1 MAANATHQF
10 MHVLLRATLVGLVI
24 HLAACSEHTAPSLP
38 PASFGRY
45 VEAFTAGNISARAPI
60 LVRIAEGAPWRD
72 TSTVE
77 LDRIL
82 RLDPAVPGTV
92 RWRDRRTLAFEPA
105 QRLAANKDHQVQV
118 DLGALLNVPADHREM
133 RYTVHTIAQ
142 GVRTMVS
149 DLTGPAGDGQ
159 QLVLTIRTLDDA
171 TGQDLPA
178 CFTATQDG
186 RSLSG
191 QWTHAGDGRSHTL
204 TIDDVVRGGARST
217 VVLAYDGA
225 PIGLEEQATQH
236 ITIPALNELG
246 LIASTT
252 HDDGEQYAEL
262 VFSDALDG
270 AQDLEGRLDLGNG
283 PLRLHV
289 DGNRVLLMPGDR
301 MVGEHLVSVGGSI
314 RSLRGTQLAG
324 DTAFTLAFAERD
336 PAVRMVGEG
345 TILPSS
351 NAMVMPF
358 EAVGL
363 HHVEVRILRIATTN
377 VPQFLQTNALSGE
390 NELARVGQLVA
401 RHLVPLRTADAPDLG
416 EWNRYHLDLARYFE
430 AEPGALYRVELS
442 FRRQHSALACTG
454 GNSDLPDLGWED
466 EFAAE
471 QARHDG
477 SIQEWYG
484 YDHYPYW
491 EWDELDPCG
500 EDYYRAQSPQ
510 GRNILASDL
519 GLMAREAEDGAWRFA
534 VADIVTTQPMAGV
547 ELRVLG
553 PQHQL
558 LATLRSDAQGM
569 AMLATTAARPA
580 VVVAQKARQY
590 GYLRLEPGAALSVSE
605 FDVSGRQT
613 QHGLKGFLYGER
625 GVWRPG
631 DTLHLA
637 FMLEDA
643 ATAKDHPV
651 VLQLLD
657 PQGRPLQRL
666 VADKGAHGLFRFS
679 TATTPDAPTGL
690 WTAQVQVGSA
700 RFERGLRIETVR
712 PNRLRVQLDPGRD
725 RLHGAGPHPVQVLA
739 EWLHGAPARDLR
751 TTVTMNLSADRLA
764 FKGYE
769 QWNFEDLARRV
780 NDGEVLVHDG
790 RTDADGRLSFPLSL
804 PENAG
809 LPGLVKAN
817 LVTRVF
823 EPGGDASMDR
833 TTVNIAPYDH
843 YVGIRMPAASGA
855 WGSYFTDTTY
865 AVELATLDA
874 GGASAGGRILE
885 VQVLKLDHSW
895 WWDGAVGG
903 SANYMSTAH
912 STVRQEMSLTTD
924 TKGRARFDLRIERP
938 DRGRMVL
945 RVRDPGSGHVS
956 AALLHFDRPGWEG
969 SARRDDPKAASMLTF
984 SADKERYA
992 PGDEALLTIPSA
1004 GICRA
1009 LITIASSDRV
1019 LDMRWVELKE
1029 RETRVSVPI
1038 SAEMAPNVYADVCL
1052 LQPHGSVSNDLP
1064 IRLHGVIPLFV
1075 EDPASHLAPTLT
1087 LPKNIRTGAPFHVK
1101 VREGSG
1107 RAMSYTLAIVDE
1119 GLLDLTRF
1127 RTPDPWTHFHAR
1139 EALGVRSW
1147 DVYNDVIGAYGQQVQ
1162 RILAL
1167 GGSDDGGPVQGARA
1181 QRFVP
1186 VVRYLGPFSIA
1197 ANGQGVHSFTLD
1209 NYVGSV
1215 RVMVVA
1221 TDGAGAQGHAE
1232 QRVPVT
1238 KPLMVLASLP
1248 RQLAPS
1254 ETVDLPVTLFAME
1267 RAPGTVKV
1275 SVRTTGP
1282 LRLSGPSSQQLRM
1295 NATGEQ
1301 LVRFGLQCSGTVG
1314 TARVIVTAE
1323 SGSDR
1328 ATTEVEIAVRDPA
1341 TMGSEVTQL
1350 LVGPGEEAVIEHAP
1364 LGSPGS
1370 NSASLEFSSM
1380 PPINLGERLEYL
1392 LDYPH
1397 GCLEQ
1402 TVSRAFAQLYLD
1414 RIVELSAAQRAQLG
1428 TQVADAVRRVA
1439 QLQRADGSFN
1449 TWPGGDTYDGW
1460 SSAYAGHFLVE
1471 ARRAGHTVQQ
1481 RVVDRWVEHARRSL
1495 REDRPTNASVPVNSV
1510 RNELDAYRLFTL
1522 ALAQRPENAAM
1533 NRLRERNDLSDQA
1546 RHLLAGAYALNGR
1559 MDVAGMLMGAVVRNS
1574 APSEAAP
1581 WTYGSPLRDDA
1592 ITAHVLRLMGRRT
1605 GSFAVLQRM
1614 AAALSSTSWHST
1626 QSTAFAL
1633 WSIAQEGTGN
1643 GKGLHYTITHAGR
1656 SVEERSHRSMRT
1668 MTVEQAD
1675 GPQRFVVRNNSD
1687 QPLHVQL
1694 LRRGRQR
1701 SGDEQVRSQGILV
1714 HVRFEDR
1721 DGRTLDPTRVE
1732 QGTDVFAV
1740 VDVQHDGQQPDLRN
1754 LALTQIFPNGWE
1766 IRPTR
1771 LEQDTEAVRTTDHQD
1786 FRDDRVLSYFDL
1798 PRGASRRIRVALNAS
1813 FTGRF
1818 WMPGVMVEAMYDAR
1832 VQARTK
1838 GTWVDVVPSG
1848 SDPVIP

>member
-1 MAANATHQF
+1 MQA
-10 MHVLLRATLVGLVI
+10 LLRASLVGLVI
-24 HLAACSEHTAPSLP
+24 YLAACSEPYAPTLP

-45 VEAFTAGNISARAPI
+45 VEAFTAGNISARSAI
-60 LVRIAEGAPWRD
+60 LVRIAEGAPWKD
-72 TSTVE
+72 TSSLQ

-82 RLDPAVPGTV
+82 RIDPAVPGTV

-105 QRLAANKDHQVQV
+105 ERLAAGKDHLVQL
-118 DLGALLNVPADHREM
+118 DLGALLDVPPDVREM

-142 GVRTMVS
+142 GVRTEVS
-149 DLTGPAGDGQ
+149 DLTGPASDRQ
-159 QLVLTIRTLDDA
+159 QLVLTVRTLDDA
-171 TGQDLPA
+171 TGLDLPA
-178 CFTATQDG
+178 CFTATHNG
-186 RSLSG
+186 KALTSH
-191 QWTHAGDGRSHTL
+191 WTHAEDGRTHTL
-204 TIDDVVRGGARST
+204 TIDDVVRGDIGGT
-217 VVLAYDGA
+217 VQLSYDGA
-225 PIGLEEQATQH
+225 PIGLDERMEQA
-236 ITIPALNELG
+236 IAIPALNVLA

-252 HDDGEQYAEL
+252 HDDGERYAEL
-262 VFSDALDG
+262 VFSDPLDG
-270 AQDLEGRLDLGNG
+270 AQDLEGRLTLGNG
-283 PLRLHV
+283 PVRLHV
-289 DGNRVLLMPGDR
+289 NGNRVLVMPEDR
-301 MVGEHLVSVGGSI
+301 LVGEQLVSVGRSV
-314 RSLRGTQLAG
+314 RSLRGTQLAA
-324 DTAFTLAFAERD
+324 DTVFTLDFAERE
-336 PAVRMVGEG
+336 PAVRMVGDG

-358 EAVGL
+358 DAVGL
-363 HHVEVRILRIATTN
+363 HHVEVRILRIASSN
-377 VPQFLQTNALSGE
+377 VPQFLQTNPLSGE

-416 EWNRYHLDLARYFE
+416 EWNRYHLDLGRYFE

-442 FRRQHSALACTG
+442 FRRQHSSLACAG
-454 GNSDLPDLGWED
+454 GTSELPDLGWEEPFD
-466 EFAAE
+466 VE

-484 YDHYPYW
+484 YEHYPYW
-491 EWDELDPCG
+491 GWDELDPCG
-500 EDYYRAQSPQ
+500 EDYYRSQAPQ
-510 GRNILASDL
+510 GRNLLASDL
-519 GLMAREAEDGAWRFA
+519 GLLAREAEDGSWHFA
-534 VADIVTTQPMAGV
+534 VADIVSTQPMAGV

-558 LATLRSDAQGM
+558 LATLRSNTEGM
-569 AMLATTAARPA
+569 ALLPTTAARPA
-580 VVVAQKARQY
+580 VVVAQKGRQY

-613 QHGLKGFLYGER
+613 QHGMKGFLYGER

-643 ATAKDHPV
+643 ASAKEHPV
-651 VLQLLD
+651 VMQLFD
-657 PQGRPLQRL
+657 PQGRPMQRL
-666 VADKGAHGLFRFS
+666 VADKGDHGLFRFS
-679 TATTPDAPTGL
+679 TATPPDAPTGL
-690 WTAQVQVGSA
+690 WNAQVQVGSA
-700 RFERGLRIETVR
+700 RFERSVRIEAVR
-712 PNRLRVQLDPGRD
+712 PNRLRVLLDPGPD
-725 RLHGAGPHPVQVLA
+725 RLPGPGPHDVQVSA
-739 EWLHGAPARDLR
+739 EWLHGAVARDLR
-751 TTVTMNLSADRLA
+751 TTVTMTLAADRLA

-769 QWNFEDLARRV
+769 QWNFEDISPRT
-780 NDGEVLVHDG
+780 NDEEVLVHEG
-790 RTDADGRLSFPLSL
+790 RTSAEGRLTFPLSL
-804 PENAG
+804 PVNAG
-809 LPGLVKAN
+809 LPALVKAD
-817 LVTRVF
+817 LVTRIF

-833 TTVNIAPYDH
+833 TTVHIAPYDH
-843 YVGIRMPAASGA
+843 YVGVRIPAASGA
-855 WGSYFTDTTY
+855 WGSYYTDTTY
-865 AVELATLDA
+865 AVEIATLNA
-874 GGASAGGRILE
+874 GGTPVGGRDLE
-885 VQVLKLDHSW
+885 VQVMKLDHSW

-903 SANYMSTAH
+903 SANYMSAAH
-912 STVRQEMSLTTD
+912 STVRQRVALTTD
-924 TKGRARFDLRIERP
+924 AKGRARFDLRIDRP

-945 RVRDPGSGHVS
+945 RVRDPESGHTS
-956 AALLHFDRPGWEG
+956 ASLLHFDWPGWSG
-969 SARRDDPKAASMLTF
+969 WARREDPKAASMLTF
-984 SADKERYA
+984 SADKERYR
-992 PGDEALLTIPSA
+992 PGDEAVLTIPSA
-1004 GICRA
+1004 GVGRA
-1009 LITIASSDRV
+1009 LITIASNDQV
-1019 LDMRWVELKE
+1019 LSMRWVELNE
-1029 RETRVSVPI
+1029 QETRVSVPI
-1038 SAEMAPNVYADVCL
+1038 SADMAPNVYADVCL
-1052 LQPHGSVSNDLP
+1052 LQPHGGVRNDLP
-1064 IRLHGVIPLFV
+1064 IRLHGVIPIFV
-1075 EDPASHLAPTLT
+1075 EDPASRLTPTLA
-1087 LPKNIRTGAPFHVK
+1087 LPATIRTGAPFEVK
-1101 VREGSG
+1101 VRERSG
-1107 RAMSYTLAIVDE
+1107 AAMTYTLAIVDE

-1127 RTPDPWTHFHAR
+1127 RTPDPWSHFHAR
-1139 EALGVRSW
+1139 EALGIRSW
-1147 DVYNDVIGAYGQQVQ
+1147 DVYDDVIGAYGQQVQ

-1186 VVRYLGPFSIA
+1186 VVRYVGPFSIA
-1197 ANGQGVHSFTLD
+1197 ANGQGTHSFTLD

-1221 TDGAGAQGHAE
+1221 TNGSGAQGHAE
-1232 QRVPVT
+1232 HRVPVT

-1254 ETVDLPVTLFAME
+1254 EMVDLPVTLFAME

-1275 SVRTTGP
+1275 SVRTKGP
-1282 LRLSGPSSQQLRM
+1282 LRLNGPSSQQLRM

-1301 LVRFGLQCSGTVG
+1301 LLRFGLQCGDTG
-1314 TARVIVTAE
+1314 GIARVIVTAE
-1323 SGSDR
+1323 NGSDR
-1328 ATTEVEIAVRDPA
+1328 ATTEIEIAVRDPA
-1341 TMGSEVTQL
+1341 TSTSELTQL
-1350 LVGPGEEAVIEHAP
+1350 LVGPGEEAAIEHTP
-1364 LGSPGS
+1364 LGLPGS
-1370 NSASLEFSSM
+1370 NSATLEFSSM
-1380 PPINLGERLEYL
+1380 PPINLGERLKYL
-1392 LDYPH
+1392 MDYPH

-1414 RIVELSAAQRAQLG
+1414 RIVDLSPSHRTQLG
-1428 TQVADAVRRVA
+1428 TQVADAIRRVG
-1439 QLQRADGSFN
+1439 QLQRTDGSFN
-1449 TWPGGDTYDGW
+1449 TWPGGDSYDGW

-1481 RVVDRWVEHARRSL
+1481 RVVDRWVEHTRRSL

-1510 RNELDAYRLFTL
+1510 RNELEAYRLFIL

-1533 NRLRERNDLSDQA
+1533 NRLRERKDLGDQA

-1559 MDVAGMLMGAVVRNS
+1559 MDVAGMLMGAMVMNS
-1574 APSEAAP
+1574 TPSAAAP

-1592 ITAHVLRLMGRRT
+1592 ITAHVLRLMGRRSA
-1605 GSFAVLQRM
+1605 SFTVLQRI

-1633 WSIAQEGTGN
+1633 WSIAQEGTAN

-1675 GPQRFVVRNNSD
+1675 GPQRYTVHNHSEL
-1687 QPLHVQL
+1687 PLHVQL
-1694 LRRGRQR
+1694 LRQGRQR
-1701 SGDEQVRSQGILV
+1701 SVDEQERFQGILV
-1714 HVRFEDR
+1714 RVRYEDR

-1771 LEQDTEAVRTTDHQD
+1771 LEQDAAAVRTTDHQD

-1838 GTWVDVVPSG
+1838 GSWVDVVPPG